1 MHFFFDGIKI
11 TNFSYNIKG
20 KERKILSIILGLL
33 GPSDSI
39 ELVQQ
44 YLKKFNDIT
53 CIPIECLTE
62 EDLNNRVLPY
72 KADITIWLCTGPI
85 TYDIVQKW
93 GGISDPIFH
102 IPIHGSAL
110 YSLLLQISYEHHI
123 TVNEISFDAISHE
136 ELKQLLYETG
146 IREPIQYVR
155 SETIELQELIDF
167 HYHCYEKGL
176 TKIAITGHPIQKQL
190 QQLGI
195 PAYRVFPTETSIDS
209 AVSEIRRMYEM
220 LHFKRAQ
227 IAVQII
233 EYDAAFVGLPNTA
246 FTTDK
251 LHELEL
257 EFTKKLRTYTKKIQG
272 SILTIGLGR
281 YAIFSTRGFLQDITH
296 DFTRKAEIDSLNVLN
311 EEMKTCGIGI
321 GHSAYEAEINAWN
334 ALLQS
339 REWGKGSWAVC
350 FDDKKITGPLGKEEQ
365 LTYSYISDE
374 IQSIRE
380 KTSLSAS
387 TLHKLKSII
396 KKRLNEEISASE
408 LAQYMQITT
417 RSARRILNE
426 LEVNGLAQVVAE
438 ESPRKTGRPRKIYKL
453 SL

>member
-1 MHFFFDGIKI
+1 M
-11 TNFSYNIKG
+11 
-20 KERKILSIILGLL
+20 SIILGLL
-33 GPSDSI
+33 GPNDSI
-39 ELVQQ
+39 EVVQQ
-44 YLKKFNDIT
+44 YLKKYNDIT
-53 CIPIECLTE
+53 CISIECLTV
-62 EDLNNRVLPY
+62 EDLNQRVLPR
-72 KADITIWLCTGPI
+72 KADIDMWLCTGPI

-93 GGISDPIFH
+93 GGITDPIFY
-102 IPIHGSAL
+102 IRINGSAI
-110 YSLLLQISYEHHI
+110 YSLLLQLSHEHQI
-123 TVNEISFDAISHE
+123 KVNEISYDAISYD
-136 ELKQLLYETG
+136 ELKQVLHETG
-146 IREPIQYVR
+146 IKEKVHHVE
-155 SETIELQELIDF
+155 SETIELQKLIDF
-167 HYHCYEKGL
+167 HYRCHEKGF
-176 TKIAITGHPIQKQL
+176 TKVAITGHPIREEL
-190 QQLGI
+190 LQLGI
-195 PAYRVFPTETSIDS
+195 SAYRMFPTEVSVDS

-233 EYDAAFVGLPNTA
+233 EYDAASIGMSNTA

-251 LHELEL
+251 LLEIEL

-272 SILTIGLGR
+272 SILTIGPGR
-281 YAIFSTRGFLQDITH
+281 YVIFSTRGFLQDITH
-296 DFTRKAEIDSLNVLN
+296 DFTRKAEIDSSDGLN

-365 LTYSYISDE
+365 LTYSYISE
-374 IQSIRE
+374 ELQSIKE
-380 KTSLSAS
+380 KTSLSVS

-396 KKRLNEEISASE
+396 KKRLSEEISASE

-438 ESPRKTGRPRKIYKL
+438 ESPRMTGRPRKIYKL
-453 SL
+453 LL